1 MPSTGVTAMASFFV
15 NISPAQPFVRTP
27 FLSLSPNY
35 PALKILKTSGWS
47 RRVLMLRVNCS
58 TEPDASESDSSSDPS
73 ESSSSLFPSSSS
85 SPSSMNTSA
94 YSWIS
99 AIGGIGLLNTGY
111 LSYLKLTDS
120 DAFCPIGGGSCG
132 DILNS
137 AYAAIFGV
145 PLSLIGMAAY
155 ALVAIMGL
163 ELVGTGFLFKMD
175 KPDARIVLLVLTTA
189 MASASTYFLYIL
201 GTEFA
206 GVSCPY
212 CLLSAFLS
220 ISLLVITLKDLGLQE
235 IQKVVGLQVCLAAL
249 VIGILSTS
257 HSAQTS
263 LISSAEINLEPFT
276 TEVTTESSPLSI
288 ALAKHLHNIGA
299 KVYGA
304 FWCSHCLE
312 QKEMF
317 GREASKLLDFVECFP
332 NGYKKGTKIEK
343 ACSEAGIEGFP
354 TWVINGEVLSGEQQL
369 SELARLSG
377 FTYDDSKSSPQ
388 LGQ

>member
-1 MPSTGVTAMASFFV
+1 
-15 NISPAQPFVRTP
+15 
-27 FLSLSPNY
+27 
-35 PALKILKTSGWS
+35 
-47 RRVLMLRVNCS
+47 MLRVNCS
-58 TEPDASESDSSSDPS
+58 TEPERGDAFESDTSSDSS
-73 ESSSSLFPSSSS
+73 ESLSPSSSS
-85 SPSSMNTSA
+85 SMNTSV
-94 YSWIS
+94 YSWIL
-99 AIGGIGLLNTGY
+99 AIGGIGLLDTGY
-111 LSYLKLTDS
+111 LSYLKLTNS

-137 AYAAIFGV
+137 GYAAIFGV

-163 ELVGTGFLFKMD
+163 ELAGTSFLFKMD
-175 KPDARIVLLVLTTA
+175 KPDARIILLVLTTA

-201 GTEFA
+201 GTEFS

-220 ISLLVITLKDLGLQE
+220 ISLFLITLKEFGLEE

-257 HSAQTS
+257 HGTQTS

-288 ALAKHLHNIGA
+288 ALAKHLHSIGA
-299 KVYGA
+299 KIYGA

-317 GREASKLLDFVECFP
+317 GREASKLLDYVECFP
-332 NGYKKGTKIEK
+332 NGYKKGTKIDK
-343 ACSEAGIEGFP
+343 ACFEAGIEGFP
-354 TWVINGEVLSGEQQL
+354 TWVINGEVLSGEQTL
-369 SELARLSG
+369 SDLGRLSG
-377 FTYDDSKSSPQ
+377 FVYDDSKSTELDQ
-388 LGQ
+388 